1 MCAPLLCG
9 RASFC
14 APPMILSKFVLWACC
29 RRHTT
34 IETDSTCTLFSIHTY
49 RFSNK
54 TINKECNQK
63 LDTWHGHVTQSHG
76 KEVVTE
82 ARTVY
87 GGLQKKKLMHCT
99 RPHTSRWYNS
109 TALQLDWLVLHFHEN
124 NTHENRGKHE
134 TKLRWFS
141 SPRHVLKVERGLY
154 ANFGVQGGFTA
165 IQGGFFF
172 FSVCSGCRLYGGRG
186 LIREK
191 IQQSNFVRHPQL
203 AGRNSTTERPHLL
216 KHGIRNSS
224 LKTTWELGGVKQQ
237 I

>member
-87 GGLQKKKLMHCT
+87 GGLQKK
-99 RPHTSRWYNS
+99 NS
-109 TALQLDWLVLHFHEN
+109 CIALVLTQVDDTTQRPCSSTDWYCIFTRITRTKIEESTKPSYDDFRHPV
-124 NTHENRGKHE
+124 TCWKSSAGYMQISACKVVSLQYRGD
-134 TKLRWFS
+134 
-141 SPRHVLKVERGLY
+141 
-154 ANFGVQGGFTA
+154 
-165 IQGGFFF
+165 FFF
-172 FSVCSGCRLYGGRG
+172 LV
-186 LIREK
+186 
-191 IQQSNFVRHPQL
+191 FVRGVGYMEEEGL
-203 AGRNSTTERPHLL
+203 FARKYSNRTLS
-216 KHGIRNSS
+216 GIPS
-224 LKTTWELGGVKQQ
+224 
-237 I
+237 